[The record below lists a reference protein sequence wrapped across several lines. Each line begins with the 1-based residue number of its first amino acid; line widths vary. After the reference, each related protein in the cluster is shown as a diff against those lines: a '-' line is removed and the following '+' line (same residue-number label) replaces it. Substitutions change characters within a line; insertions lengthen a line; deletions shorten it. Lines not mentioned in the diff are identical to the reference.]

1 MPDALGW
8 RKKFAVIAPST
19 NTIVQPDFD
28 DMRPRGVTN
37 HFSRVW
43 IPDDPVESDADFLKL
58 MENIRAGI
66 NDAVDRVMTCAPDY
80 LVVGMSSETFWGG
93 LQTSIELRERLEQRS
108 GLGIA
113 MGSDAVEAALR
124 CYGAIK
130 RIGVV
135 TPYWPAGDAMVRKY
149 FEESGLEVVHLT
161 GLRAKSPMLIS
172 HITEGELRD
181 ALAEVDGP
189 DVDAIVQ
196 AGTNVS
202 MARLAG
208 EAERSMRKPVIAI
221 NTAIYWYALRAN
233 GIDDVV
239 EGFGSLLADFRE
251 LPAPAGA

>member
-43 IPDDPVESDADFLKL
+43 IPDDPVESDEDFLQL

-66 NDAVDRVMTCAPDY
+66 DDAVDRAMTCAPDH
-80 LVVGMSSETFWGG
+80 LVIGMSSETFWGG
-93 LQTSIELRERLEQRS
+93 LKTSQELRERMESRS
-108 GLGIA
+108 GLSVT
-113 MGSDAVEAALR
+113 MGSDAAEAALR
-124 CYGAIK
+124 CYGDIK

-135 TPYWPAGDAMVRKY
+135 TPYWPSGDEMVRKY
-149 FEESGLEVVHLT
+149 FEQSGLEVVRLR
-161 GLRAKSPMLIS
+161 GLKAKSPMLIS
-172 HITEGELRD
+172 HVTEEQLRE
-181 ALAEVDGP
+181 ALIEVDGP

-208 EAERSMRKPVIAI
+208 EAERWLRKPVIAI
-221 NTAIYWYALRAN
+221 NTAIYWYALRSN
-233 GIDDVV
+233 GIGDVV
-239 EGFGSLLADFRE
+239 EGFGSLLTNFRE
-251 LPAPAGA
+251 LPSA

>member
-8 RKKFAVIAPST
+8 RRKLAVIAPST

-43 IPDDPVESDADFLKL
+43 IPDDPVESDADFIQL

-66 NDAVDRVMTCAPDY
+66 DDAVDRVMTCAPDY
-80 LVVGMSSETFWGG
+80 LVMGMSSETFWGG
-93 LQTSIELRERLEQRS
+93 LKTSIQLRERLEERS
-108 GLGIA
+108 GLRVA
-113 MGSDAVEAALR
+113 MGSDAAEAALR
-124 CYGAIK
+124 CYGKIK

-135 TPYWPAGDAMVRKY
+135 TPYWPSGDEMVKKY
-149 FEESGLEVVHLT
+149 FEESGLEVVRLK
-161 GLRAKSPMLIS
+161 GLKAKSPMLIS
-172 HITEGELRD
+172 HITEDQLRE
-181 ALAEVDGP
+181 ALVEVDGP

-196 AGTNVS
+196 AGTNLS

-208 EAERSMRKPVIAI
+208 EAERWLNKPVIAI
-221 NTAIYWYALRAN
+221 NTAIYWYALRSN

-239 EGFGSLLADFRE
+239 EGFGSLLTDFRE
-251 LPAPAGA
+251 LPPAK